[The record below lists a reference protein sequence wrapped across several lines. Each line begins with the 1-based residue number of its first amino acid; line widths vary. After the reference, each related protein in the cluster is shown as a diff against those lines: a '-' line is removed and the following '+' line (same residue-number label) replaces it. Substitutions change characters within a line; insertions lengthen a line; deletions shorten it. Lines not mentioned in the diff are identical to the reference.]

1 MIMLVRAKTTYT
13 PNCTFIVECTYS
25 AKCSFGVSVRSTFS
39 KRHAFK
45 VKCKIKG
52 GVRVTQN
59 IVKKGPTLITFD
71 IKH

>member
-1 MIMLVRAKTTYT
+1 MNKEGGGCIEMFVKT
-13 PNCTFIVECTYS
+13 
-25 AKCSFGVSVRSTFS
+25 KLRSN
-39 KRHAFK
+39 
-45 VKCKIKG
+45 KG

>member
-1 MIMLVRAKTTYT
+1 MDPTGPLKSALMIFEK
-13 PNCTFIVECTYS
+13 
-25 AKCSFGVSVRSTFS
+25 FS
-39 KRHAFK
+39 GFLR
-45 VKCKIKG
+45 KG